1 MWYAKSQARD
11 QSALRQRIR
20 DIAMNRPRFGYLRVL
35 VMLKREG
42 WQVGKKRVYRLYRL
56 EGLQLRMKVKRR
68 KRIALLRGK
77 VVPAT
82 GANEHWSMDFVHD
95 QMHDGRRFRILTVI
109 DQWSRESVS
118 LEANFRLTGRC
129 VGKAL
134 DQAAEQRGWP
144 RAITVDN
151 GTEFT
156 SRALD
161 EWAYRRGVK
170 LDYTR
175 PGKPTDN
182 GLIESF
188 NGRLRDEF
196 LNVNEFIT
204 MLDVREKLKAW
215 QDDYNHR
222 RPHGSL
228 GNLTPSEFATMR
240 SGQPNQAAALEFKT
254 VRLPGERQPLRSGIL
269 GQKALL
275 DQSLCN
281 VVGGRGRGVAHELGV
296 DLDGRHAAMGFVVR
310 PHLRLGF
317 IESRGARHPHRI
329 AGRHLASSGLS
340 WSPRIPLTKNLRRAA
355 ELPNAEAKQF
365 RTPEPFAPN

>member
-1 MWYAKSQARD
+1 MQERFKISVQRSCRLALLRRSVWYAKSQARD
-11 QSALRQRIR
+11 QSALRLRLR
-20 DIAMNRPRFGYLRVL
+20 DIAMSRPRFGYLRVL
-35 VMLKREG
+35 VMLRRAG
-42 WQVGKKRVYRLYRL
+42 WAVGKKRVYRLYRL

-68 KRIALLRGK
+68 KRIALQRGR
-77 VVPAT
+77 VSLPT
-82 GANEHWSMDFVHD
+82 GPDQHWSMDFVHD
-95 QMHDGRRFRILTVI
+95 QMHDGRKFRILTVI
-109 DQWSRESVS
+109 DQWSRESVT

-134 DQAAEQRGWP
+134 DQAAVQRRLP

-196 LNVNEFIT
+196 LNVNEFVT
-204 MLDVREKLKAW
+204 MHDAREKLKAW
-215 QDDYNHR
+215 QDDYNTC

-228 GNLTPSEFATMR
+228 GHLAPSEYARMR
-240 SGQPNQAAALEFKT
+240 SGQPNEAA
-254 VRLPGERQPLRSGIL
+254 
-269 GQKALL
+269 
-275 DQSLCN
+275 
-281 VVGGRGRGVAHELGV
+281 
-296 DLDGRHAAMGFVVR
+296 
-310 PHLRLGF
+310 
-317 IESRGARHPHRI
+317 
-329 AGRHLASSGLS
+329 
-340 WSPRIPLTKNLRRAA
+340 NL
-355 ELPNAEAKQF
+355 
-365 RTPEPFAPN
+365 